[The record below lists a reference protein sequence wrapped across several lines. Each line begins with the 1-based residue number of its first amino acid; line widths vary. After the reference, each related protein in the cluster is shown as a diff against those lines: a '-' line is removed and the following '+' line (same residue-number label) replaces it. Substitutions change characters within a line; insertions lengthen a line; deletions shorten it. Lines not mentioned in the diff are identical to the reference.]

1 VNTTF
6 VGGSYFEK
14 RNMAFCVQHCF
25 FHFEISCLAY
35 CIINSFYSL
44 LLMNFNVDDAWS
56 PIQFS
61 RVGSI
66 QMPSNYIIQVSILG
80 RVYHDDKI

>member
-1 VNTTF
+1 MVATLKKGIQLF
-6 VGGSYFEK
+6 VFSI
-14 RNMAFCVQHCF
+14 V